1 MLVGMKYLFD
11 HLLVHDVKN
20 ESCVVFLRIL
30 SPRASNVSTSI
41 EDEAFRLLP
50 LYAHSKLSSIRLS
63 VKDLLDSDAAR
74 LGQGIVIVVFD
85 LFIWIGFDFDG
96 NDGLSIHPYV
106 FCSDGSTTPR
116 NVMCIN
122 GIPVDDS
129 LVGSRF
135 PFLNENFIEPDFQT
149 SKIGS
154 LEEIIV
160 HLDVSIGFVTVIEP
174 VYYDVTWF
182 VATGNVVFVLDPIDG
197 VDVEASNIVV
207 EDLVGDT
214 FRRVDF
220 VPFLLSLFRHQ
231 FYDGNVNVTIGDL
244 EYEILVDCSMLGSD
258 EKAFFHLVQHDV
270 VVLIGRQHLFTSCN
284 VTNPM

>member
-1 MLVGMKYLFD
+1 M
-11 HLLVHDVKN
+11 
-20 ESCVVFLRIL
+20 
-30 SPRASNVSTSI
+30 
-41 EDEAFRLLP
+41 LP

-63 VKDLLDSDAAR
+63 VKDLLDPDATR
-74 LGQGIVIVVFD
+74 FGQGIVIVIFD
-85 LFIWIGFDFDG
+85 LFIWIGLYFDG
-96 NDGLSIHPYV
+96 NDGFSIHPYV
-106 FCSDGSTTPR
+106 FCSNGSTTPC

-129 LVGSRF
+129 LIGSRF

-149 SKIGS
+149 SKIRS
-154 LEEIIV
+154 FKEIIV
-160 HLDVSIGFVTVIEP
+160 HLRVTVGFVTVIEP

-197 VDVEASNIVV
+197 VDIEASNIVV

-231 FYDGNVNVTIGDL
+231 FYDGNVNLTIGDL
-244 EYEILVDCSMLGSD
+244 EYELLMDCSMLGGD
-258 EKAFFHLVQHDV
+258 EKAFFHLVQCDV
-270 VVLIGRQHLFTSCN
+270 VVLIGRQHLFASCN
-284 VTNPM
+284 ATNPT